1 MTLGAARDAL
11 LGDAREAAQRRLE
24 AAETQARAHVEDARR
39 QAEETI
45 ARARAHG
52 EAEGRV
58 EAAHEEA
65 QVRAFA
71 RMDVLA
77 AQREAY
83 DELGR
88 RAREAALSLRDEPGY
103 EELLERLAGAARR
116 DLGDGAELEIDPSG
130 AGGVRARA
138 GSRRVDYTLPVLA
151 DRCVAQLGG
160 SVARLWT

>member
-1 MTLGAARDAL
+1 MTLEAARDAL
-11 LGDAREAAQRRLE
+11 LGDAREAAQRRLDE
-24 AAETQARAHVEDARR
+24 AEAQARAHVEDARR
-39 QAEETI
+39 QAADTI
-45 ARARAHG
+45 ARARARG

-77 AQREAY
+77 AQREAF

-88 RAREAALSLRDEPGY
+88 RAREAALALRGEPGY
-103 EELLERLAGAARR
+103 AELLEHLVAAARR
-116 DLGDGAELEIDPSG
+116 DLGEAAELEIDPPG

-138 GSRRVDYTLPVLA
+138 GSRRVDYTLPALA

-160 SVARLWT
+160 GVARLWT